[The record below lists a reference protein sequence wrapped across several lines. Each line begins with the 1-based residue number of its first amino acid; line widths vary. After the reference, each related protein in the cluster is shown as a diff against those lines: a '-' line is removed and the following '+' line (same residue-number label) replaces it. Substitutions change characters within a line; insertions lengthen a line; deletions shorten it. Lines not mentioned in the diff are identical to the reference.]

1 MVVAVVEAAVVV
13 EDVVDVEVVVVAEVN
28 YDVTVEFI
36 YFNIVHGFIVNFESW
51 KN

>member
-28 YDVTVEFI
+28 YDVAVEFI
-36 YFNIVHGFIVNFESW
+36 YFNIVHVFIVNFEG
-51 KN
+51 